1 MNFIK
6 NIVTKSLSF
15 KVLVPSSSRVILA
28 YHDVSNAHSPHFSEH
43 YSTEIERFRKQIEFL
58 QSNFKMVSLD
68 EIVSKPKSNKRM
80 IAVTFDDGFL
90 SVKEEISDYLFEKG
104 IPFAV
109 FVNSTAIKENFLPY
123 DLYPEIAVHHE
134 AQVFLNAEDVK
145 YLYNKG
151 VTIGSHSSNHQ
162 CFANCDES
170 ALAVEIGENKVF
182 IEDLLGTKV
191 EHLAIP
197 YGKKEHFNQKAV
209 EYGWSVGHK
218 YIYATNPVYFS
229 APFPEYSLIP
239 RIGITNQTAEELCFL
254 INRPL
259 VKKIDI

>member
-1 MNFIK
+1 MNLIK
-6 NIVTKSLSF
+6 NIVTKSLSY
-15 KVLVPSSSRVILA
+15 KVIIPKSSRIILA
-28 YHDVSNAHSPHFSEH
+28 YHDVSDANSPHYSKH
-43 YSTEIERFRKQIEFL
+43 YSTEIKRFREQIEFL
-58 QSNFKMVSLD
+58 QSNFEMVSLD
-68 EIVSKPKSNKRM
+68 EIVTKPKSNKRM
-80 IAVTFDDGFL
+80 VAITFDDGFL
-90 SVKEEISDYLFEKG
+90 SVKEEISEFLFQKG

-123 DLYPEIAVHHE
+123 DLYPEIAVRHGE
-134 AQVFLNAEDVK
+134 QVFLNADDVK

-151 VTIGSHSSNHQ
+151 VTIGSHSSNHKS
-162 CFANCDES
+162 FANCD
-170 ALAVEIGENKVF
+170 ADDLAVEIGENKAF

-191 EHLAIP
+191 DHLAIP
-197 YGKKEHFNQKAV
+197 YGKKEHFNKTAL

-218 YIYATNPVYFS
+218 FIYATNPVYFS
-229 APFPEYSLIP
+229 EPFPEYSLIP